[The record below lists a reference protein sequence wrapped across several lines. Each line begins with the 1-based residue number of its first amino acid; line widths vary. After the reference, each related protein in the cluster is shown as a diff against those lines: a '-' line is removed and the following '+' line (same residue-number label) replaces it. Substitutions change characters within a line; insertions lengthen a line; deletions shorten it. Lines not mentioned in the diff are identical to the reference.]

1 MIVDPNDAHLIQLIN
16 PPINGLHV
24 RVWGERERERERERD
39 VMGPMYMKTKDR
51 LGN

>member
-24 RVWGERERERERERD
+24 RVWGERERERERCDGSHVYENK
-39 VMGPMYMKTKDR
+39 G
-51 LGN
+51 